1 MRQINWLVSP
11 TKSLSGSQHSKN
23 SLIRHGLGLA
33 AGVSMLLA
41 SGCGMFGGAPLAN
54 NPDDLDFHT
63 HGKNG
68 IPTSAGVPKL
78 GQQPLVP
85 QDPSVAGRA
94 VPLTLLYTAD
104 VHSRIDPF
112 PEAFYHKT
120 YAGKGGLARIASM
133 ARELKRQNPNALLLD
148 SGDYLQGTPY
158 FNFFKGE
165 VELKAYQQA
174 GFDAVTIGN
183 HEFDNGVPMLRK
195 ALGNYTGPIITTNV
209 TFSPDMGQ
217 RYAVLKAG
225 NLRVGLFGLMTEV
238 SGLVTPPNFQTAKYY
253 DPIKVA
259 QAAVEKLSKE
269 ADVIVCMSHVG
280 IVPPWSEEDPAAHSS
295 SKITDEV
302 IAQKVPGIDVILSGH
317 THAMVSNPIV
327 IRSGSH
333 RTLIVAPGY
342 GGGYLGKLDLVVKDG
357 QVQQYDNKLVP
368 LTANVAPAQDIESLV
383 SPYRAQMNQT
393 IKQKIGTAQGDFRR
407 YAGADFESSLNN
419 LMADATLAAARK
431 IDPAVEFGISSSGTP
446 RNYIVSGPITIE
458 DAYYALPFDN
468 KIVIVEA
475 KGDKVVQMLT
485 TQRRWTDNKR
495 HSIANASYTLNPS
508 ARKISD
514 IVINGKPFDPSK
526 TYKVA
531 VNDYIADG
539 GSGFNMVPGLKRINT
554 DVLQRDA
561 LIDHIKQVGVLF
573 PQTGRIKV
581 IGQ

>member
-1 MRQINWLVSP
+1 MKSINWLVSSS
-11 TKSLSGSQHSKN
+11 KSLSGSQGPKRP
-23 SLIRHGLGLA
+23 LFRHGLGLA

-41 SGCGMFGGAPLAN
+41 SGCGMFGGAPLATGGE
-54 NPDDLDFHT
+54 DLEFHT

-68 IPTSAGVPKL
+68 IPTSAGVPKF
-78 GQQPLVP
+78 GQQPVLP
-85 QDPSVAGRA
+85 QDPSVAGKS

-112 PEAFYHKT
+112 PAAFYHKT

-133 ARELKRQNPNALLLD
+133 ARQIKQQTPNALLLD

-158 FNFFKGE
+158 FNFFKGD

-174 GFDAVTIGN
+174 GFDAITIGN
-183 HEFDNGVPMLRK
+183 HEFDNGVSMLRN
-195 ALGNYTGPIITTNV
+195 ALSHYKGPIVTTNV

-225 NLRVGLFGLMTEV
+225 NLRVGLFSLLTEV

-253 DPIKVA
+253 DPVKVA

-269 ADVIVCMSHVG
+269 ADIIVCMSHVG
-280 IVPPWSEEDPAAHSS
+280 IVPPWSEDDPAGHSS
-295 SKITDEV
+295 SKVTDEV
-302 IAQKVPGIDVILSGH
+302 IAQQVPGIDVILSGH

-327 IRSGSH
+327 IKSGNH
-333 RTLIVAPGY
+333 RTVIVAPGY

-357 QVQQYDNKLVP
+357 QVQRYDNQLVP
-368 LTANVAPAQDIESLV
+368 LTASVAPAQDIENLV
-383 SPYRAQMNQT
+383 SPYRAKMNQT
-393 IKQKIGTAQGDFRR
+393 IKQQIGTAKGDFRR
-407 YAGADFESSLNN
+407 YSGADYESSLNN

-431 IDPAVEFGISSSGTP
+431 IDPEVEFGISSSGTP

-468 KIVIVEA
+468 KVVIVEA

-495 HSIANASYTLNPS
+495 HSIANASYTLHPS

-514 IVINGKPFDPSK
+514 IVINGKPFDPKK

-539 GSGFNMVPGLKRINT
+539 GSGFSMVPGLKRTNT
-554 DVLQRDA
+554 DVLQRDS
-561 LIDHIKQVGVLF
+561 LIDYIKQVGVLF
-573 PQTGRIKV
+573 PQTGRIK
-581 IGQ
+581 IAG

>member
-1 MRQINWLVSP
+1 MKSINWLVSSS
-11 TKSLSGSQHSKN
+11 KSLSGSLSPKRP
-23 SLIRHGLGLA
+23 LLRHGLGLA

-41 SGCGMFGGAPLAN
+41 SGCGMFGGAPLATGGE
-54 NPDDLDFHT
+54 DLEFHT

-78 GQQPLVP
+78 GQQPQLP
-85 QDPSVAGRA
+85 QDPSIVGKS

-120 YAGKGGLARIASM
+120 YAGKGGLARITSM
-133 ARELKRQNPNALLLD
+133 ARQIKQQTPNALLLD
-148 SGDYLQGTPY
+148 SGDYLQGTPF
-158 FNFFKGE
+158 FNFFKGD

-174 GFDAVTIGN
+174 GFDAITIGN
-183 HEFDNGVPMLRK
+183 HEFDNGVSMLRN
-195 ALGNYTGPIITTNV
+195 ALSNYKGPIITTNV

-225 NLRVGLFGLMTEV
+225 NVRVGLFSLLTEV

-269 ADVIVCMSHVG
+269 ADIIVCMSHVG
-280 IVPPWSEEDPAAHSS
+280 IVPPWSEDDPAGHSS
-295 SKITDEV
+295 SKVTDEV
-302 IAQKVPGIDVILSGH
+302 IAANVPGIDVILSGH

-327 IRSGSH
+327 VKAGNH

-342 GGGYLGKLDLVVKDG
+342 GGGYLGKLDLVVRDG
-357 QVQQYDNKLVP
+357 QVQRYDNNLVP
-368 LTANVAPAQDIESLV
+368 LTASVAPAQDIESLV
-383 SPYRAQMNQT
+383 SPYRAKMNQT
-393 IKQKIGTAQGDFRR
+393 IKQKIGNAQGDFRR
-407 YAGADFESSLNN
+407 YSGADYESSLNN

-431 IDPAVEFGISSSGTP
+431 IDPEVEFGISSSGTP

-468 KIVIVEA
+468 KVVIVEA

-495 HSIANASYTLNPS
+495 HSIANASYTLHPS

-514 IVINGKPFDPSK
+514 IVINGKPFDPKK

-539 GSGFNMVPGLKRINT
+539 GSGFSMVPGLKRTNT
-554 DVLQRDA
+554 DALQRDA
-561 LIDHIKQVGVLF
+561 LIDYIKQIGTLF
-573 PQTGRIKV
+573 PQTGRIK
-581 IGQ
+581 IAG

>member
-1 MRQINWLVSP
+1 MRQFNTLVSSS
-11 TKSLSGSQHSKN
+11 KSLSGSKGPKRSILQA
-23 SLIRHGLGLA
+23 GLGLA
-33 AGVSMLLA
+33 AGASMLLA
-41 SGCGMFGGAPLAN
+41 SGCGMFGGAPLASGH
-54 NPDDLDFHT
+54 DDHDFHA

-68 IPTSAGVPKL
+68 IPTSPGVPNL
-78 GQQPLVP
+78 GQQPKLP
-85 QDPSVAGRA
+85 QDPSVVGKA

-112 PEAFYHKT
+112 PAAFYHKT
-120 YAGKGGLARIASM
+120 YAGKGGLARIATM
-133 ARELKRQNPNALLLD
+133 ARELKKQNPNSLLLD

-158 FNFFKGE
+158 FNFFKGD

-174 GFDAVTIGN
+174 GFDAITIGN
-183 HEFDNGVPMLRK
+183 HEFDNGVPALRK
-195 ALGNYTGPIITTNV
+195 ALENFSGPIITTNV

-225 NLRVGLFGLMTEV
+225 NLRVGVFGLMTEV

-253 DPIKVA
+253 DPVKVA

-269 ADVIVCMSHVG
+269 ADIIVCMSHVG

-327 IRSGSH
+327 IRSGNH

-342 GGGYLGKLDLVVKDG
+342 GGGFLGKLDLVVKDG
-357 QVQQYDNKLVP
+357 QVQQYNNALVP
-368 LTANVAPAQDIESLV
+368 LASNVAGAADVENIIA
-383 SPYRAQMNQT
+383 PYRAKMNQT
-393 IKQKIGTAQGDFRR
+393 VKQKIGTAQGDFRR
-407 YAGADFESSLNN
+407 YAGADYESSLNN

-431 IDPAVEFGISSSGTP
+431 IDPEVEFGISSSGTP

-468 KIVIVEA
+468 KVVIVEA

-495 HSIANASYTLNPS
+495 HSIANASYTLHPS

-514 IVINGKPFDPSK
+514 IVINGKPFDPKK

-539 GSGFNMVPGLKRINT
+539 GSGFNMVPGLKRKNT

-561 LIDHIKQVGVLF
+561 LIDYIKQIGTLF
-573 PQTGRIKV
+573 PQTGRIK
-581 IGQ
+581 IAG

>member
-1 MRQINWLVSP
+1 MSPINVKARRSFFR
-11 TKSLSGSQHSKN
+11 G
-23 SLIRHGLGLA
+23 GLTLA
-33 AGVSMLLA
+33 AGASLLLA
-41 SGCGMFGGAPLAN
+41 SGCGIFGGAPMAGGQE
-54 NPDDLDFHT
+54 DLDFHA
-63 HGKNG
+63 HGAKG
-68 IPTSAGVPKL
+68 IPTSAGVPKF
-78 GQQPLVP
+78 GQQPLLP
-85 QDPSVAGRA
+85 QDPSVKGRA
-94 VPLTLLYTAD
+94 VPLTLLYTSD
-104 VHSRIDPF
+104 VHSRMDPF

-120 YAGKGGLARIASM
+120 YAGKGGIARIAAK
-133 ARELKRQNPNALLLD
+133 ARELKQQTPNALLLD

-165 VELKAYQQA
+165 VELKAFQQA

-195 ALGNYTGPIITTNV
+195 ALGNYAGPIITTNV

-225 NLRVGLFGLMTEV
+225 NVRVGLFSLLTEV

-302 IAQKVPGIDVILSGH
+302 IAQQVPGIDVILSGH

-333 RTLIVAPGY
+333 RTLIVSPGY

-357 QVQQYDNKLVP
+357 VVQQYDNNLVP
-368 LTANVAPAQDIESLV
+368 LNSSVAPASDVESLV
-383 SPYRAQMNQT
+383 APYRAQMNQT
-393 IKQKIGTAQGDFRR
+393 IKQQIGTAQGDFKR
-407 YAGADFESSLNN
+407 YSGADFESSLNN

-431 IDPAVEFGISSSGTP
+431 LDPNVEFGISSSGTP

-468 KIVIVEA
+468 KVVIVEA

-495 HSIANASYTLNPS
+495 HSIANASYTLHPS
-508 ARKISD
+508 ARKISE

-539 GSGFNMVPGLKRINT
+539 GSGFSMVPGLKRINT
-554 DVLQRDA
+554 DILQRDA
-561 LIDHIKQVGVLF
+561 LIAYIKQVGILY
-573 PQTGRIKV
+573 PQSGRIKV
-581 IGQ
+581 AE

>member
-1 MRQINWLVSP
+1 M
-11 TKSLSGSQHSKN
+11 KSLIH
-23 SLIRHGLGLA
+23 HGLGLA
-33 AGVSMLLA
+33 AGASMLLA
-41 SGCGMFGGAPLAN
+41 SGCGVFGGAPLAN
-54 NPDDLDFHT
+54 GQDDLDFHT
-63 HGKNG
+63 HGANG
-68 IPTSAGVPKL
+68 IPTSAGVPKF
-78 GQQPLVP
+78 GQQPVLP
-85 QDPSVAGRA
+85 QDPAVAGKA

-120 YAGKGGLARIASM
+120 YAGKGGLARIASK
-133 ARELKRQNPNALLLD
+133 AREIKQQTPNALLLD
-148 SGDYLQGTPY
+148 SGDYLQGTPF

-165 VELKAYQQA
+165 VELKAYQKA
-174 GFDAVTIGN
+174 GFDAITIGN

-195 ALGNYTGPIITTNV
+195 ALGNYSGPIINTNV
-209 TFSPDMGQ
+209 TFSPELGQ

-225 NLRVGLFGLMTEV
+225 NVRVGLFSLLTEV

-253 DPIKVA
+253 DPVKVA

-269 ADVIVCMSHVG
+269 ADIIVCMSHVG
-280 IVPPWSEEDPAAHSS
+280 IVPPWSEEDPAGHSS
-295 SKITDEV
+295 HKVTDEV

-317 THAMVSNPIV
+317 THAMVSRPLV
-327 IRSGSH
+327 IKSGSH

-357 QVQQYDNKLVP
+357 QVQKYENSLVP
-368 LTANVAPAQDIESLV
+368 LTSSVAPAADIESLV
-383 SPYRAQMNQT
+383 APYRSQMNQT
-393 IKQKIGTAQGDFRR
+393 IKKEIGTAQGDFRR
-407 YAGADFESSLNN
+407 YSGADFESSLNN
-419 LMADATLAAARK
+419 LMADSTLAAARK
-431 IDPAVEFGISSSGTP
+431 LDPQVEFGISSSGTP

-468 KIVIVEA
+468 KLVIVEA
-475 KGDKVVQMLT
+475 KGDTLVQMLT

-495 HSIANASYTLNPS
+495 HSIANASYSLNPA
-508 ARKISD
+508 ARTISN

-539 GSGFNMVPGLKRINT
+539 GSGFSMVPGLKRTNT

-561 LIDHIKQVGVLF
+561 LIDYIKQVGVLY
-573 PQTGRIKV
+573 PQTGRITIV
-581 IGQ
+581 GQ

>member
-1 MRQINWLVSP
+1 M
-11 TKSLSGSQHSKN
+11 KSMSRLLNHAKSRSGSKRPKH

-41 SGCGMFGGAPLAN
+41 SGCGFFGATPLATGH
-54 NPDDLDFHT
+54 DDEFHA
-63 HGKNG
+63 HGKKG
-68 IPTSAGVPKL
+68 IPTSPGVPKL

-85 QDPSVAGRA
+85 QDPAIAGKS

-104 VHSRIDPF
+104 VHSRVDAF
-112 PEAFYHKT
+112 PDGYYHKT

-133 ARELKRQNPNALLLD
+133 ARQIKQQNPNTLLLD

-174 GFDAVTIGN
+174 GFDAITIGN
-183 HEFDNGVPMLRK
+183 HEFDNGVSMLRK
-195 ALGNYTGPIITTNV
+195 ALSHYTGPIITTNV
-209 TFSPDMGQ
+209 TFSPEIGQ

-225 NLRVGLFGLMTEV
+225 NLRVGLFALLTEV

-269 ADVIVCMSHVG
+269 ADIIVCMSHVG
-280 IVPPWSEEDPAAHSS
+280 IVPPWSEEDPAAHSE

-327 IRSGSH
+327 IRSGKH

-342 GGGYLGKLDLVVKDG
+342 GGGYLGRLDLMVKDG
-357 QVQQYDNKLVP
+357 TVVSYDNKLLP
-368 LTANVAPAQDIESLV
+368 LTSSVAAAPDVEKLV
-383 SPYRAQMNQT
+383 APYRAKMHQT

-407 YAGADFESSLNN
+407 YAGNDYESSLNN
-419 LMADATLAAARK
+419 LIADATLAAARK
-431 IDPAVEFGISSSGTP
+431 IDPEVEFGISSSGTP
-446 RNYIVSGPITIE
+446 RNYILQGPITIE

-468 KIVIVEA
+468 KVVIVEA

-495 HSIANASYTLNPS
+495 HAVANASYTLHPS
-508 ARKISD
+508 ARKISN
-514 IVINGKPFDPSK
+514 IVINGKPFDPKK
-526 TYKVA
+526 TYKIA

-539 GSGFNMVPGLKRINT
+539 GSGFDMVPGLKRRDT
-554 DVLQRDA
+554 EVLQREA
-561 LIDHIKQVGVLF
+561 LIDYIKQVGMLF

-581 IGQ
+581 AN

>member
-1 MRQINWLVSP
+1 MRPFNVKARSSFLRQ
-11 TKSLSGSQHSKN
+11 
-23 SLIRHGLGLA
+23 GLNLA
-33 AGVSMLLA
+33 AGASLFLV
-41 SGCGMFGGAPLAN
+41 SGCGLFGGAPIAAN
-54 NPDDLDFHT
+54 HDDLDFHA
-63 HGKNG
+63 HGANG
-68 IPTSAGVPKL
+68 IPTSAGVPQF
-78 GQQPLVP
+78 GQQPILP
-85 QDPSVAGRA
+85 QDPSINGKA

-120 YAGKGGLARIASM
+120 YAGKGGLARIASK
-133 ARELKRQNPNALLLD
+133 ARELKQQNPNALLLD

-165 VELKAYQQA
+165 VELKAFQQA

-195 ALGNYTGPIITTNV
+195 ALGNYSGPIITTNV

-225 NLRVGLFGLMTEV
+225 NVRVGLFSLLTEV

-253 DPIKVA
+253 DPVKVA
-259 QAAVEKLSKE
+259 RAAVEKLSKE

-280 IVPPWSEEDPAAHSS
+280 IVPPWSEEDPAGHSNS
-295 SKITDEV
+295 RITDEV
-302 IAQKVPGIDVILSGH
+302 IAQQVPGIDVILSGH

-357 QVQQYDNKLVP
+357 QVQQYNNNLVP
-368 LTANVAPAQDIESLV
+368 LTSGVSPAQDVESLV
-383 SPYRAQMNQT
+383 APYRAKMNQT
-393 IKQKIGTAQGDFRR
+393 IKQQIGTAQGDFKR
-407 YAGADFESSLNN
+407 YAGADYESSLNN

-431 IDPAVEFGISSSGTP
+431 IDPQVEFGISSSGTP

-468 KIVIVEA
+468 KVVIVEA
-475 KGDKVVQMLT
+475 KGNTLVEMLT

-495 HSIANASYTLNPS
+495 HSIANASYTLHPS

-514 IVINGKPFDPSK
+514 IVINGKPFDPKK

-539 GSGFNMVPGLKRINT
+539 GSGFSMVPGLKRVNT
-554 DVLQRDA
+554 PVLQRDA
-561 LIDHIKQVGVLF
+561 LIDYIKQVGILY
-573 PQTGRIKV
+573 PQTGRVKV
-581 IGQ
+581 AG

>member
-1 MRQINWLVSP
+1 MRQFNTLVSSS
-11 TKSLSGSQHSKN
+11 TSLSGSQGPKR

-33 AGVSMLLA
+33 AGVSMLFA
-41 SGCGMFGGAPLAN
+41 SGCGLFAGAPLAGGQE
-54 NPDDLDFHT
+54 DLDFHT
-63 HGKNG
+63 HGAKG
-68 IPTSAGVPKL
+68 IPTSAGVPSF
-78 GQQPLVP
+78 GQQPKLP
-85 QDPSVAGRA
+85 QDPSVVGKA

-112 PEAFYHKT
+112 PTAFYHNT
-120 YAGKGGLARIASM
+120 YAGKGGLGRIATM
-133 ARELKRQNPNALLLD
+133 ARQLKQQNPNALLLD

-158 FNFFKGE
+158 FNFFKGD

-174 GFDAVTIGN
+174 GFDAITIGN
-183 HEFDNGVPMLRK
+183 HEFDNGVPMLRQ
-195 ALGNYTGPIITTNV
+195 ALGHYKGPIITSNV

-225 NLRVGLFGLMTEV
+225 NVRVGLFSLLTEV

-253 DPIKVA
+253 DPVKVA

-269 ADVIVCMSHVG
+269 ADIIVCMSHVG
-280 IVPPWSEEDPAAHSS
+280 IVPPWSEEDPAGHSS
-295 SKITDEV
+295 TKVTDEV

-327 IRSGSH
+327 IKSGSS

-357 QVQQYDNKLVP
+357 EVQQYNNNLVP
-368 LTANVAPAQDIESLV
+368 LSASVASAPDIEGLV
-383 SPYRAQMNQT
+383 APYRAKMNQT
-393 IKQKIGTAQGDFRR
+393 IQQRIGTAQGDFRR
-407 YAGADFESSLNN
+407 YAGADSESSLNN

-468 KIVIVEA
+468 KVVIVEA

-495 HSIANASYTLNPS
+495 HSIANASYTLHPS
-508 ARKISD
+508 ARKISE
-514 IVINGKPFDPSK
+514 IVINGKPFDPKK

-539 GSGFNMVPGLKRINT
+539 GSGFSMVPGLKRTNT
-554 DVLQRDA
+554 EVLQRDA
-561 LIDHIKQVGVLF
+561 LIDYIKQIGTLF
-573 PQTGRIKV
+573 PQTGRIK
-581 IGQ
+581 IAG